1 MNKIMEPECMISP
14 RTTCA
19 MAGMPNM
26 WGEYKKNGEV
36 TGTDHKGP
44 LYTMLWSLNAHV
56 HSKKITFL
64 DNDN

>member
-1 MNKIMEPECMISP
+1 
-14 RTTCA
+14 